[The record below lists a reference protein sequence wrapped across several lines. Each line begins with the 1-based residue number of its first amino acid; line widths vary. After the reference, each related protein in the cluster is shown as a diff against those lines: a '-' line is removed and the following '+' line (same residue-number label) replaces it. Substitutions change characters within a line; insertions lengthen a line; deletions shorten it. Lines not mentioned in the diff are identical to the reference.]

1 MQFTDQSKNK
11 RNLNKGEI
19 SEKTANI
26 MRIIYYNIAKR
37 LSNEMTN
44 DNELEVM
51 QVCDSY
57 LMRNDSL
64 TLANSNLINYKD
76 HNHVIVY
83 RIKLTALNEQRN
95 VLNQLIES
103 GESFEPRRWRLQ

>member
-1 MQFTDQSKNK
+1 
-11 RNLNKGEI
+11 
-19 SEKTANI
+19 
-26 MRIIYYNIAKR
+26 
-37 LSNEMTN
+37 
-44 DNELEVM
+44 
-51 QVCDSY
+51 
-57 LMRNDSL
+57 MRNDSL

-103 GESFEPRRWRLQ
+103 GEVSENIALQVSKSINYDEMMVLDKLI

>member
-1 MQFTDQSKNK
+1 
-11 RNLNKGEI
+11 
-19 SEKTANI
+19 
-26 MRIIYYNIAKR
+26 
-37 LSNEMTN
+37 MTN

-57 LMRNDSL
+57 LIRNDNL

-76 HNHVIVY
+76 HNHITVY

-95 VLNQLIES
+95 ILNQLIES
-103 GESFEPRRWRLQ
+103 GKISWNIALQVSKSINYDEMMVLDKLI